1 MKNQHLVPATGQLR
15 QFIYFFV
22 LLASG
27 CNTSLVN
34 YEAVTHVVRSGET
47 LYTIAWYYGLDHLQ
61 LARFNGLENPDLFYV
76 GQRLSLRTAGV
87 QCETESIANMSAPQ
101 PGPAAMPKTFPLV
114 WQWPAEGRLIRNFGS
129 SSGLG
134 NGIGIGGAVGQ
145 AIHAA
150 APGRVVYAGNGL
162 IGYGQL
168 VIVKHNDTYLSA
180 YGHNSRLIVSQGEDV
195 IRGQTIAEMGIG
207 PERRPQLH
215 FEIRRNGSPVDPL
228 QHLTR

>member
-1 MKNQHLVPATGQLR
+1 MNNQHLVTANGLLKQSICLC
-15 QFIYFFV
+15 V

-27 CNTSLVN
+27 CSTSIVN

-47 LYTIAWYYGLDHLQ
+47 LYTIAWRYGLDYLQ
-61 LARFNGLENPDLFYV
+61 LARFNGLENPDLIYV
-76 GQRLSLRTAGV
+76 GQRLNLRAAGV
-87 QCETESIANMSAPQ
+87 QRETQSIATTSAPQ
-101 PGPAAMPKTFPLV
+101 PRPTAMPRPSPLA
-114 WQWPAEGRLIRNFGS
+114 WQWPAEGRLIRDFGS

-134 NGIGIGGAVGQ
+134 NGIGIGGSVGQ

-180 YGHNSRLIVSQGEDV
+180 YGHNSRLIVSQGDDV

-207 PERRPQLH
+207 PERQPQLH

-228 QHLTR
+228 QHLAR